1 MDGIQNTW
9 RQRVCLFHCNR
20 RRRKERFL
28 SSNFKGKS
36 SNKFPLLATAEE
48 RWKVGLERII
58 EKFKI
63 VTVKKTRNNN

>member
-1 MDGIQNTW
+1 M
-9 RQRVCLFHCNR
+9 
-20 RRRKERFL
+20 

-58 EKFKI
+58 EKFEKVK
-63 VTVKKTRNNN
+63 VTQSCLALCDPMDYTVSRPEYWSG